1 MKRCRF
7 TLGLNNV
14 VKTTPFYA
22 SRVAIIIF
30 TWLLADFRCNLIC
43 PMPTKKF
50 FFKKKTHHRLS

>member
-50 FFKKKTHHRLS
+50 F